1 MKIPKKTFYLIIL
14 FLPIW
19 VSCAPNI
26 PKSEYPVEIEKVF
39 NASFDKTWN
48 AVSEVVKI
56 SKGVIITSDKSSGL
70 VTYAVPDKESE
81 SKIYMNVYLKSN
93 PNANTTTVFLFSKT
107 RTGPYLKEIERDFF
121 EKLKTI
127 LGG

>member
-1 MKIPKKTFYLIIL
+1 MNMAKKIFYFFIPLIFIV
-14 FLPIW
+14 IG
-19 VSCAPNI
+19 CAHI
-26 PKSEYPVEIEKVF
+26 PKSEYPVEIGKLF

-48 AVSEVVKI
+48 AVSEVVKM
-56 SKGVIITSDKSSGL
+56 SKGVIITNDKSSGL
-70 VTYAVPDKESE
+70 VTYTIPDKESE

-93 PNANTTTVFLFSKT
+93 SNANTTTVFLFPKT
-107 RTGPYLKEIERDFF
+107 RTGPYLKEIDRDFF

>member
-1 MKIPKKTFYLIIL
+1 MNIAKKISYFLI
-14 FLPIW
+14 PIIFIAIG
-19 VSCAPNI
+19 CAPHI

-48 AVSEVVKI
+48 AVLEVVKM
-56 SKGVIITSDKSSGL
+56 SKGVIITNDKSSGL
-70 VTYAVPDKESE
+70 VTYTIPDKEPE

-93 PNANTTTVFLFSKT
+93 SNSNTTTVFLFPKT